1 MTGLSD
7 LARTRLRVAAVAL
20 GVVALVTS
28 PWWGRLIASRLSFF
42 RVRRVEIVGVRY
54 LAPSDIIARLQ
65 VDTTRSVWDDPTPLE
80 QRVAAHPQ
88 VSDVSISRKLPG
100 TLVVNV
106 VENLPV
112 ALVSTERGFLAFDD
126 RGRQL
131 PLDPSR
137 VPVNLP
143 IAARRD
149 TALFRLLAQVR
160 TERPRVFARIS
171 DVRRMGA
178 GEVLLHFDVRRPGEG
193 DAPPRVETLP
203 VRALL
208 DVTPDRLAEIFP
220 VEADLAKRQA
230 RVAELDLR
238 FRDQVI
244 ARLQ

>member
-1 MTGLSD
+1 MSPLSD
-7 LARTRLRVAAVAL
+7 VARLRLRRGLVAGAAVL
-20 GVVALVTS
+20 LLTI
-28 PWWGRLIASRLSFF
+28 PWWGRFIASQLSFF

-54 LAPSDIIARLQ
+54 IAPNEILGRLR
-65 VDTTRSVWDDPTPLE
+65 VDTTRSVWDDPRPLE
-80 QRVAAHPQ
+80 ERVAKHPQ
-88 VSDVSISRKLPG
+88 VSEVSISRKLPG

-112 ALVSTERGFLAFDD
+112 ALVSTERGFLAFDE

-137 VPVNLP
+137 VPVDLP

-149 TALFRLLAQVR
+149 TALFRLLAKLR
-160 TERPRVFARIS
+160 AERPSIYARVS
-171 DVRRMGA
+171 EVRRVGNH
-178 GEVLLHFDVRRPGEG
+178 EVLLHFEAPRHA
-193 DAPPRVETLP
+193 DALP
-203 VRALL
+203 VRAML

>member
-1 MTGLSD
+1 MRSFSEIGR
-7 LARTRLRVAAVAL
+7 ARLRRGALALAAVAVL
-20 GVVALVTS
+20 AF
-28 PWWGRLIASRLSFF
+28 PWWGRLIASKLSFF

-54 LAPSDIIARLQ
+54 VAPSDILARLR

-80 QRVAAHPQ
+80 RRVAAHPQ
-88 VSDVSISRKLPG
+88 VGNVSISRKLPG

-106 VENLPV
+106 VENLPI
-112 ALVSTERGFLAFDD
+112 AMVSTERGFLVFDD

-137 VPVNLP
+137 VPVDLP

-149 TALFRLLAQVR
+149 TALFSLLARVR
-160 TERPRVFARIS
+160 SERPTIFARLS
-171 DVRRMGA
+171 DVARVGDR
-178 GEVLLHFDVRRPGEG
+178 EVLFHFESL
-193 DAPPRVETLP
+193 A
-203 VRALL
+203 VRAML

>member
-1 MTGLSD
+1 MSPLSD
-7 LARTRLRVAAVAL
+7 VARTRLRFAAVATTVL
-20 GVVALVTS
+20 IVVTS
-28 PWWGRLIASRLSFF
+28 PWWGRLLASQLSFF

-54 LAPSDIIARLQ
+54 LAPSDILARLR
-65 VDTTRSVWDDPTPLE
+65 VDTTRSVWDDPTSLE
-80 QRVAAHPQ
+80 QRVATHPQ
-88 VSDVSISRKLPG
+88 VGSVSIRRKLPG
-100 TLVVNV
+100 TLVVSV
-106 VENLPV
+106 VENMPV
-112 ALVSTERGFLAFDD
+112 AMVSTERGFLVFDE

-131 PLDPSR
+131 PLDPSQ

-149 TALFRLLAQVR
+149 TALFALLARVR
-160 TERPRVFARIS
+160 AERPRIFARLS
-171 DVRRMGA
+171 DVSRTGER
-178 GEVLLHFDVRRPGEG
+178 EVLLHFES
-193 DAPPRVETLP
+193 LP
-203 VRALL
+203 VRAML

>member
-1 MTGLSD
+1 MSPLSD
-7 LARTRLRVAAVAL
+7 VSRGRLRIAAIATAAIIVIA
-20 GVVALVTS
+20 S
-28 PWWGRLIASRLSFF
+28 PWWARFIASQLSFF

-54 LAPSDIIARLQ
+54 VAPNDILARLR

-88 VSDVSISRKLPG
+88 VGSVSIRRKLPG
-100 TLVVNV
+100 TLVVSV
-106 VENLPV
+106 VENMPI
-112 ALVSTERGFLAFDD
+112 AMVSTEKGFLVFDE

-137 VPVNLP
+137 VAVDLP

-149 TALFRLLAQVR
+149 TALFALLARVR
-160 TERPRVFARIS
+160 AERPRLFARLS
-171 DVRRMGA
+171 DVTRTSDR
-178 GEVLLHFDVRRPGEG
+178 EVLIHFEG
-193 DAPPRVETLP
+193 LP
-203 VRALL
+203 VRAML

>member
-1 MTGLSD
+1 MSPLSD
-7 LARTRLRVAAVAL
+7 VGRSRLKRGAVILGLLVVLA
-20 GVVALVTS
+20 S
-28 PWWGRLIASRLSFF
+28 PWWARLIASELSFF

-54 LAPSDIIARLQ
+54 LAPSDILARLR
-65 VDTTRSVWDDPTPLE
+65 VDTTRSVWDDLSVFE
-80 QRVAAHPQ
+80 RRVAAHPQ
-88 VSDVSISRKLPG
+88 VGNVTISRKLPG

-106 VENLPV
+106 VENLPI
-112 ALVSTERGFLAFDD
+112 AMVSTERGFLVFDD

-131 PLDPSR
+131 PLDPSK

-149 TALFRLLAQVR
+149 TALFRLLARVR
-160 TERPRVFARIS
+160 ADRPRVFARLS
-171 DVRRMGA
+171 DVTRVGDR
-178 GEVLLHFDVRRPGEG
+178 EVLIHFENL
-193 DAPPRVETLP
+193 A
-203 VRALL
+203 VRAML
-208 DVTPDRLAEIFP
+208 DVTADRLAEIFP

>member
-1 MTGLSD
+1 MPGLSEIGR
-7 LARTRLRVAAVAL
+7 ARLRRGAYAL
-20 GVVALVTS
+20 GALIVLAS
-28 PWWGRLIASRLSFF
+28 PWWGRLIASKLSFF

-54 LAPSDIIARLQ
+54 LAPSDILARLR

-88 VSDVSISRKLPG
+88 VGTVSIRRKLPG
-100 TLVVNV
+100 TLVVSV
-106 VENLPV
+106 VENMPI
-112 ALVSTERGFLAFDD
+112 AMVSTERGFLVFDE

-131 PLDPSR
+131 PLDPSK

-149 TALFRLLAQVR
+149 TALFRLLARVR
-160 TERPRVFARIS
+160 AERPRMFARVS
-171 DVRRMGA
+171 EVARVGDR
-178 GEVLLHFDVRRPGEG
+178 EVLIQFES
-193 DAPPRVETLP
+193 LP
-203 VRALL
+203 VRAML

>member
-1 MTGLSD
+1 MSLLPVLSD
-7 LARTRLRVAAVAL
+7 VGRARLRRGALAIAAIIAI
-20 GVVALVTS
+20 TC
-28 PWWGRLIASRLSFF
+28 PWWGRAIASQLSFF

-54 LAPSDIIARLQ
+54 LAPSEILARLR
-65 VDTTRSVWDDPTPLE
+65 VDTTRSVWDDLSVLE
-80 QRVAAHPQ
+80 RRVAAHPQ
-88 VSDVSISRKLPG
+88 VSQVSVSRRLPG

-106 VENLPV
+106 VENMPI
-112 ALVSTERGFLAFDD
+112 ALVSTDRGFLVFDE

-137 VPVNLP
+137 VPVDLP

-149 TALFRLLAQVR
+149 TALFRLLARVR
-160 TERPRVFARIS
+160 TDRPAVFARLS
-171 DVRRMGA
+171 DVTRVGDR
-178 GEVLLHFDVRRPGEG
+178 EVLIRFK
-193 DAPPRVETLP
+193 TLP
-203 VRALL
+203 VRAML

>member
-1 MTGLSD
+1 MPSLSEVGR
-7 LARTRLRVAAVAL
+7 ARLKRGAYAL
-20 GVVALVTS
+20 VALVVLAS
-28 PWWGRLIASRLSFF
+28 PWWGRQLASRLSFF

-54 LAPSDIIARLQ
+54 LAPSDILARLR

-88 VSDVSISRKLPG
+88 VGSVSIRRKLPG
-100 TLVVNV
+100 TLVVSV
-106 VENLPV
+106 VENMPI
-112 ALVSTERGFLAFDD
+112 AMVSTESGFLVFDD

-131 PLDPSR
+131 PLDPSK

-149 TALFRLLAQVR
+149 TALFRLLARVR
-160 TERPRVFARIS
+160 AERPRIFARLSDIS
-171 DVRRMGA
+171 RAGD
-178 GEVLLHFDVRRPGEG
+178 GEVLMHFES
-193 DAPPRVETLP
+193 LP
-203 VRALL
+203 VRAML

>member
-1 MTGLSD
+1 MSPLSD
-7 LARTRLRVAAVAL
+7 VARVRWRRGAYALAAIV
-20 GVVALVTS
+20 VVAS
-28 PWWGRLIASRLSFF
+28 PWWARYLASQLSFF
-42 RVRRVEIVGVRY
+42 RARRVEIVGVRY
-54 LAPSDIIARLQ
+54 LAPSEIVARLR

-80 QRVAAHPQ
+80 RRVAQHPQ
-88 VSDVSISRKLPG
+88 VGNVSISRKLPG

-106 VENLPV
+106 VENLPI
-112 ALVSTERGFLAFDD
+112 AMVSTESGFLVFDD

-149 TALFRLLAQVR
+149 TALFRFLARVR
-160 TERPRVFARIS
+160 AERPSIFARLS
-171 DVRRMGA
+171 DVARVGDR
-178 GEVLLHFDVRRPGEG
+178 EVLIHFE
-193 DAPPRVETLP
+193 ALA
-203 VRALL
+203 VRAML

>member
-1 MTGLSD
+1 MSL
-7 LARTRLRVAAVAL
+7 LADASRARLRIAAVVTAA
-20 GVVALVTS
+20 VVVIAS
-28 PWWGRLIASRLSFF
+28 PWWGRLIASELSFF

-54 LAPSDIIARLQ
+54 VAPSDILARLR

-80 QRVAAHPQ
+80 RRVAAHPQ
-88 VSDVSISRKLPG
+88 VGSVSIRRKLPG
-100 TLVVNV
+100 TLVVSV
-106 VENLPV
+106 VENMPI
-112 ALVSTERGFLAFDD
+112 AMVSTEKGFLVFDE

-137 VPVNLP
+137 VAVDLP

-149 TALFRLLAQVR
+149 TALFGLLARVR
-160 TERPRVFARIS
+160 AERPRIFARLS
-171 DVRRMGA
+171 DVTRTGDR
-178 GEVLLHFDVRRPGEG
+178 EVLIHFEG
-193 DAPPRVETLP
+193 LA
-203 VRALL
+203 VRAML

>member
-1 MTGLSD
+1 MSSLSD
-7 LARTRLRVAAVAL
+7 VGRSRLRRGAVAL
-20 GVVALVTS
+20 AALLVLAS
-28 PWWGRLIASRLSFF
+28 PWWARLIASRLSFF
-42 RVRRVEIVGVRY
+42 RVRRVEIVGIRY
-54 LAPSDIIARLQ
+54 LSPNDILTRLR

-80 QRVAAHPQ
+80 RRVAAHPQ
-88 VSDVSISRKLPG
+88 VANVSISRRLPG

-106 VENLPV
+106 VENMPI
-112 ALVSTERGFLAFDD
+112 AMVSTDRGFLVFDE

-131 PLDPSR
+131 PLDPSQ
-137 VPVNLP
+137 VPVDLP

-149 TALFRLLAQVR
+149 TTLFRLLAQVKA
-160 TERPRVFARIS
+160 ERPRVFARLD
-171 DVRRMGA
+171 DVSRVGDR
-178 GEVLLHFDVRRPGEG
+178 ELLLHFKS
-193 DAPPRVETLP
+193 LQ
-203 VRALL
+203 VRAML

>member
-1 MTGLSD
+1 MSPLSD
-7 LARTRLRVAAVAL
+7 VGRLRVKRAAVVL
-20 GVVALVTS
+20 GLLVALAS
-28 PWWGRLIASRLSFF
+28 PWWARLIASELSFF

-54 LAPSDIIARLQ
+54 LAPSDILGRLR
-65 VDTTRSVWDDPTPLE
+65 VDTTRSVWDDLSVLE
-80 QRVAAHPQ
+80 RRVAAHPQ
-88 VSDVSISRKLPG
+88 VGNVTISRKLPG

-106 VENLPV
+106 VENLPI
-112 ALVSTERGFLAFDD
+112 AMVSTERGFLVFDD

-131 PLDPSR
+131 PLDPSK

-149 TALFRLLAQVR
+149 TALFRMLARVR
-160 TERPRVFARIS
+160 ADRPRVFARLS
-171 DVRRMGA
+171 DVTRVGDR
-178 GEVLLHFDVRRPGEG
+178 EVLIHFENL
-193 DAPPRVETLP
+193 A
-203 VRALL
+203 VRAML
-208 DVTPDRLAEIFP
+208 DVTADRLAEIFP

>member
-1 MTGLSD
+1 MSSLSD
-7 LARTRLRVAAVAL
+7 VARTRLRLAAIVTSAIV
-20 GVVALVTS
+20 VVAS
-28 PWWGRLIASRLSFF
+28 PWWGRFIASELSFF

-54 LAPSDIIARLQ
+54 VAPNDILARLR

-88 VSDVSISRKLPG
+88 VGSVSIRRKLPG
-100 TLVVNV
+100 TLVVSV
-106 VENLPV
+106 VENMPI
-112 ALVSTERGFLAFDD
+112 AMVSTEKGFLVFDE

-137 VPVNLP
+137 VAVDLP

-149 TALFRLLAQVR
+149 TALFGLLAR
-160 TERPRVFARIS
+160 IRAERPRIFARLS
-171 DVRRMGA
+171 DVTRTSDR
-178 GEVLLHFDVRRPGEG
+178 EVLIHFEG
-193 DAPPRVETLP
+193 LP
-203 VRALL
+203 VRAML

>member
-1 MTGLSD
+1 VSPLSD
-7 LARTRLRVAAVAL
+7 VGRARLRRASAALAIAIVLA
-20 GVVALVTS
+20 S
-28 PWWGRLIASRLSFF
+28 PWWGRLVASELSFF

-54 LAPSDIIARLQ
+54 VAPGEILARLR
-65 VDTTRSVWDDPTPLE
+65 VDTMRSVWDDPTALE
-80 QRVAAHPQ
+80 RRVAAHPQ
-88 VSDVSISRKLPG
+88 VSDVSIGRKLPG

-112 ALVSTERGFLAFDD
+112 ALVATERGMLAFDE

-137 VPVNLP
+137 VAVDLP

-149 TALFRLLAQVR
+149 TALFRLLASVR
-160 TERPRVFARIS
+160 AARPGVFARIS
-171 DVRRMGA
+171 DVQRVGDR
-178 GEVLLHFDVRRPGEG
+178 EVLLHF
-193 DAPPRVETLP
+193 ETLP
-203 VRALL
+203 VRAML

>member
-1 MTGLSD
+1 MSSLSD
-7 LARTRLRVAAVAL
+7 VARTRLRLAAIVASAIV
-20 GVVALVTS
+20 VVAS
-28 PWWGRLIASRLSFF
+28 PWWGRFIASELSFF

-54 LAPSDIIARLQ
+54 VAPNDILARLR

-88 VSDVSISRKLPG
+88 VGSVSIRRKLPG
-100 TLVVNV
+100 TLVVSV
-106 VENLPV
+106 VENMPI
-112 ALVSTERGFLAFDD
+112 AMVSTEKGFLVFDE

-137 VPVNLP
+137 VAVDLP

-149 TALFRLLAQVR
+149 TALFGLLAR
-160 TERPRVFARIS
+160 IRAERPRIFARLS
-171 DVRRMGA
+171 DVTRTSDR
-178 GEVLLHFDVRRPGEG
+178 EVLIHFEG
-193 DAPPRVETLP
+193 LP
-203 VRALL
+203 VRAML

>member
-1 MTGLSD
+1 MSPLSD
-7 LARTRLRVAAVAL
+7 VGRVRLKRGGAAL
-20 GVVALVTS
+20 GLLIVLAS
-28 PWWGRLIASRLSFF
+28 PWWARLIASELSFF

-54 LAPSDIIARLQ
+54 LAPSDILTRLR
-65 VDTTRSVWDDPTPLE
+65 VDTTRSVWDDLSVLE
-80 QRVAAHPQ
+80 RRVAAHPQ
-88 VSDVSISRKLPG
+88 VGNVTISRKLPG

-106 VENLPV
+106 VENLPI
-112 ALVSTERGFLAFDD
+112 AMVSTERGFLVFDD
-126 RGRQL
+126 QGRQL
-131 PLDPSR
+131 LLDPSR

-149 TALFRLLAQVR
+149 TALFRLLARVR
-160 TERPRVFARIS
+160 SERPRVFARLS
-171 DVRRMGA
+171 DVTRVADR
-178 GEVLLHFDVRRPGEG
+178 EVLIHFESL
-193 DAPPRVETLP
+193 A
-203 VRALL
+203 VRAML

>member
-1 MTGLSD
+1 MSPLSD
-7 LARTRLRVAAVAL
+7 VARTRWRRAL
-20 GVVALVTS
+20 VVVAGVAVLTI
-28 PWWGRLIASRLSFF
+28 PWWGRFIASRLSYF

-54 LAPSDIIARLQ
+54 LAPSEILSRLR
-65 VDTTRSVWDDPTPLE
+65 VDTTRSVWDDPRPLE
-80 QRVAAHPQ
+80 ERVATHPQ
-88 VSDVSISRKLPG
+88 VSEVSISRKLPG
-100 TLVVNV
+100 TLVVNM

-137 VPVNLP
+137 VAVDLP

-149 TALFRLLAQVR
+149 TALFGLLARVR
-160 TERPRVFARIS
+160 AERPAVFARVS
-171 DVRRMGA
+171 EVRRVGA
-178 GEVLLHFDVRRPGEG
+178 REVLLYFE
-193 DAPPRVETLP
+193 ALP
-203 VRALL
+203 VRAML

>member
-1 MTGLSD
+1 MSPLSD
-7 LARTRLRVAAVAL
+7 VARTRLRLAAV
-20 GVVALVTS
+20 VTAAFIVLAS
-28 PWWGRLIASRLSFF
+28 PWWGRFIASKLSFF

-54 LAPSDIIARLQ
+54 VAPNDILARMR

-88 VSDVSISRKLPG
+88 VGSVSIRRKLPG
-100 TLVVNV
+100 TLVVSV
-106 VENLPV
+106 VENMPV
-112 ALVSTERGFLAFDD
+112 AMVSTEKGFLVFDE

-137 VPVNLP
+137 VAVDLP

-149 TALFRLLAQVR
+149 TALFGLLAR
-160 TERPRVFARIS
+160 IRAERPRIFARVS
-171 DVRRMGA
+171 DVTRTSDR
-178 GEVLLHFDVRRPGEG
+178 EVLIHFEG
-193 DAPPRVETLP
+193 LP
-203 VRALL
+203 VRAML

>member
-1 MTGLSD
+1 MSPLSEIGR
-7 LARTRLRVAAVAL
+7 ARLRRGAIGLA
-20 GVVALVTS
+20 ALVVLAS
-28 PWWGRLIASRLSFF
+28 PWWGRLIASQLSFF

-54 LAPSDIIARLQ
+54 VAPSDILARLR

-88 VSDVSISRKLPG
+88 VGNVSISRKLPG

-106 VENLPV
+106 VENLPI
-112 ALVSTERGFLAFDD
+112 AMVSTERGFLVFDE

-137 VPVNLP
+137 VPVDLP

-149 TALFRLLAQVR
+149 TALFGFLARVR
-160 TERPRVFARIS
+160 AQRPSVFARLS
-171 DVRRMGA
+171 DVARV
-178 GEVLLHFDVRRPGEG
+178 GETEIVIHFD
-193 DAPPRVETLP
+193 ALP
-203 VRALL
+203 VRAML

-220 VEADLAKRQA
+220 VEADLARRQA

>member
-1 MTGLSD
+1 MPTLSEVGR
-7 LARTRLRVAAVAL
+7 ARIKRGAYAIA
-20 GVVALVTS
+20 ALVVLSS
-28 PWWGRLIASRLSFF
+28 PWWGRQIASRLSFF

-54 LAPSDIIARLQ
+54 LAPSDILARLR

-88 VSDVSISRKLPG
+88 VGSVSIRRKLPG
-100 TLVVNV
+100 TLVVSV
-106 VENLPV
+106 VENMPI
-112 ALVSTERGFLAFDD
+112 AMVSTESGFLVFDD

-131 PLDPSR
+131 PLDPSK

-149 TALFRLLAQVR
+149 TALFRLLARVR
-160 TERPRVFARIS
+160 AERPRIFARLSDIS
-171 DVRRMGA
+171 RAGD
-178 GEVLLHFDVRRPGEG
+178 GEVLMHFES
-193 DAPPRVETLP
+193 LP
-203 VRALL
+203 VRAML

>member
-1 MTGLSD
+1 MSPLSD
-7 LARTRLRVAAVAL
+7 ASRARLRIAAIATATIIL
-20 GVVALVTS
+20 IAS
-28 PWWGRLIASRLSFF
+28 PWWARFIASELSFF

-54 LAPSDIIARLQ
+54 VAPNDILARLR

-88 VSDVSISRKLPG
+88 VGSVSIRRKLPG
-100 TLVVNV
+100 TLVVSV
-106 VENLPV
+106 VENMPI
-112 ALVSTERGFLAFDD
+112 AMVSTEKGFLVFDE

-137 VPVNLP
+137 VAVDLP

-149 TALFRLLAQVR
+149 TALFALLARVR
-160 TERPRVFARIS
+160 AERPRLFARLS
-171 DVRRMGA
+171 DVTRTSDR
-178 GEVLLHFDVRRPGEG
+178 EVLIHFEG
-193 DAPPRVETLP
+193 LP
-203 VRALL
+203 VRAML

>member
-1 MTGLSD
+1 MRSFSEIGR
-7 LARTRLRVAAVAL
+7 ARLRRGALALAAVAVL
-20 GVVALVTS
+20 AS
-28 PWWGRLIASRLSFF
+28 PWWGRLIASKLSFF

-54 LAPSDIIARLQ
+54 VAPSDILARLR
-65 VDTTRSVWDDPTPLE
+65 VDTTWSVWDDPTPLE
-80 QRVAAHPQ
+80 RRVAAHPQ
-88 VSDVSISRKLPG
+88 VGNVSISRKLPG

-106 VENLPV
+106 VENLPI
-112 ALVSTERGFLAFDD
+112 AMVSTERGFLVFDD

-137 VPVNLP
+137 VPVDLP

-149 TALFRLLAQVR
+149 TALFSLLARVR
-160 TERPRVFARIS
+160 SARPSIFARLS
-171 DVRRMGA
+171 DVARVGDR
-178 GEVLLHFDVRRPGEG
+178 EVLFHFESL
-193 DAPPRVETLP
+193 A
-203 VRALL
+203 VRAML

>member
-1 MTGLSD
+1 MSPLPALSEVG
-7 LARTRLRVAAVAL
+7 RVRLKRGAYAL
-20 GVVALVTS
+20 GVLIVLAS

-54 LAPSDIIARLQ
+54 LAPSDILTRLK
-65 VDTTRSVWDDPTPLE
+65 VDTTRSVWDDATPLE

-88 VSDVSISRKLPG
+88 VGTVSIRRKLPG
-100 TLVVNV
+100 TLVVSV
-106 VENLPV
+106 VENMPI
-112 ALVSTERGFLAFDD
+112 AMVSTAGGFLVFDE

-131 PLDPSR
+131 PLDPSK
-137 VPVNLP
+137 VPVSLP

-149 TALFRLLAQVR
+149 TALFRLLARVR
-160 TERPRVFARIS
+160 AERPRIFARLS
-171 DVRRMGA
+171 DVARVGDR
-178 GEVLLHFDVRRPGEG
+178 EVLMHIESL
-193 DAPPRVETLP
+193 A
-203 VRALL
+203 VRAML

-238 FRDQVI
+238 YRDQVI

>member
-1 MTGLSD
+1 MGIT
-7 LARTRLRVAAVAL
+7 AVA
-20 GVVALVTS
+20 VIAS
-28 PWWGRLIASRLSFF
+28 PWWGRFVASQLSFF

-54 LAPSDIIARLQ
+54 IAPSDILTRLR

-80 QRVAAHPQ
+80 ARVAQHPQ
-88 VSDVSISRKLPG
+88 VSEVSISRKLPG
-100 TLVVNV
+100 TLVVHV

-112 ALVSTERGFLAFDD
+112 ALVSTERGFLAFDE

-137 VPVNLP
+137 VPVDLP

-160 TERPRVFARIS
+160 AERPQVFARLNV
-171 DVRRMGA
+171 VRRVGDR
-178 GEVLLHFDVRRPGEG
+178 EVVLEFES
-193 DAPPRVETLP
+193 LP
-203 VRALL
+203 VRAML
-208 DVTPDRLAEIFP
+208 DVTPERLAEIFP